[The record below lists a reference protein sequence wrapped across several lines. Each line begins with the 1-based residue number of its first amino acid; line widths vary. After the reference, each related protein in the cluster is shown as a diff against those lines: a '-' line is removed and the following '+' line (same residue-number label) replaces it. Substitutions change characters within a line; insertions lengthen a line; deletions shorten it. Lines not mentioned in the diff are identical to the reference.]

1 MPARHARQALGALTI
16 VCLSCLAPALGQA
29 QDQNPVVAPA
39 PPTISLDGSEIEL
52 RSWLA
57 SVDVPELDGPQD
69 SPETALFSR
78 LRAAFELNRA
88 RLLLRVEADLL
99 TGQLWGD
106 RAASIPAGADQ
117 RSVPRQDAWSPELG
131 ALLDPRQLYVAYTT
145 PVGQL
150 RAGMQTS
157 NWGLGLIA
165 NDGSRENER
174 LFNQSYGGDRAM
186 RLLFATT
193 PLVGVEGLSWGKSF
207 YAALGADV
215 VWSDEFASFRDD
227 DRAYQGV
234 FSLFYRDEDTFGG
247 VYMAYRSQTDRDG
260 DKLDVLAIDA
270 AFKTTRE
277 LGSRARLEL
286 GVEAALLTGTT
297 SRAEPQDNSASK
309 LDISAIGAAAEASL
323 IHTPSDAAIT
333 LLAGYASGEADSQ
346 DATLYRFR
354 FDPNY
359 KVGLVLFDH
368 YLPAATR
375 ASYRRAT
382 DPALSCEPPK
392 GVEGLINDGAV
403 ENAMYL
409 NPQLTF
415 GTLDG
420 FMTGV
425 GLLWARAASDPA
437 DAYLTLE
444 QGGRPTGVRGA
455 SPVSRDLGLEVD
467 LAFQYRR
474 SLISDLILEVKGEFG
489 ILFPGEAFDDASG
502 QSAPPIGAARGR
514 VALSW

>member
-1 MPARHARQALGALTI
+1 MPAHHARQALGLLTT
-16 VCLSCLAPALGQA
+16 VCLSCLIPTIGRAQEQTPEAAPEP
-29 QDQNPVVAPA
+29 PV
-39 PPTISLDGSEIEL
+39 ISLDGSEIEL
-52 RSWLA
+52 RSWLS
-57 SVDVPELDGPQD
+57 SVDVPELDGAQD
-69 SPETALFSR
+69 SPDTALFSR

-88 RLLLRVEADLL
+88 QLQLRVEADLF

-106 RAASIPAGADQ
+106 RAASVPAEAEQ
-117 RSVPRQDAWSPELG
+117 RSVPRQDAWAPELG
-131 ALLDPRQLYVAYTT
+131 ALLSPRQLYVAYTT
-145 PVGQL
+145 PVGQV
-150 RAGMQTS
+150 RAGLQTS
-157 NWGLGLIA
+157 SWGLGLLA
-165 NDGSRENER
+165 NDGSRGNER

-186 RLLFATT
+186 RLIFATT
-193 PLVGVEGLSWGKSF
+193 PLAGVEGLSWGKSF
-207 YAALGADV
+207 YAALGADA
-215 VWSDEFASFRDD
+215 VWADD
-227 DRAYQGV
+227 LADYRAGDRAYQGI
-234 FSLFYRDEDTFGG
+234 FSLFYREDDTFGG

-260 DKLDVLAIDA
+260 DELNVLALDG

-277 LGSRARLEL
+277 LGERARLEL

-309 LDISAIGAAAEASL
+309 LNVSAIGAAAEASL
-323 IHTPSDAAIT
+323 IHTPSDAAVT

-382 DPALSCEPPK
+382 DPTKSGEPPK

-403 ENAMYL
+403 ENAIYL

-425 GLLWARAASDPA
+425 GFLWARAASDPS
-437 DAYLTLE
+437 DAYLSLE

-455 SPVSRDLGLEVD
+455 SPVSRELGFEVD
-467 LAFQYRR
+467 LAAQYRR
-474 SLISDLILEVKGEFG
+474 SLVSDLILEVKGEFG
-489 ILFPGEAFDDASG
+489 IFFPGQAFEDASG
-502 QSAPPIGAARGR
+502 QSAPPMGAARGR
-514 VALSW
+514 IALSW